1 MDAPVSLVFWI
12 LSFIIIVSAF
22 MVVSLKNIFHCA
34 LFLILCLFSVAGI
47 YLLLNA
53 EFLAA
58 AQVLIYVGAV
68 SILMIFAIMLTSQLA
83 SKRISQTNENKLVAF
98 FICLSASRSQCPDNW
113 KISNDRLHAPVRGGL
128 GAASG
133 GHDRRH
139 CSGKKGDILM
149 FYYLALAALLFS
161 IGLYGVLTRRNI
173 IGILM
178 SLELMFNA
186 ANINFVT
193 FNKFVITDG
202 MTGQVFA
209 LFVIAVA
216 AAEAVVG
223 LAIVLLVY
231 RNWQG
236 IKTDYI
242 NVMKW

>member
-1 MDAPVSLVFWI
+1 
-12 LSFIIIVSAF
+12 
-22 MVVSLKNIFHCA
+22 
-34 LFLILCLFSVAGI
+34 
-47 YLLLNA
+47 
-53 EFLAA
+53 
-58 AQVLIYVGAV
+58 
-68 SILMIFAIMLTSQLA
+68 
-83 SKRISQTNENKLVAF
+83 
-98 FICLSASRSQCPDNW
+98 
-113 KISNDRLHAPVRGGL
+113 
-128 GAASG
+128 
-133 GHDRRH
+133 
-139 CSGKKGDILM
+139 M

-161 IGLYGVLTRRNI
+161 IGLYGVLTRRNL

-202 MTGQVFA
+202 MAGQLFA
-209 LFVIAVA
+209 LFIVVVA

-236 IKTDYI
+236 IKADYI